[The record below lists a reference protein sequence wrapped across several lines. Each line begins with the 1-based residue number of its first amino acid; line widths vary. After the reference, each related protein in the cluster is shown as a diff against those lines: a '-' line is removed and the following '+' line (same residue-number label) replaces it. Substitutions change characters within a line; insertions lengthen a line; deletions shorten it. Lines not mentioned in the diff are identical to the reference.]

1 MAMEAFSQQKGR
13 TVPRSISRRVYSVL
27 MEQITSVA
35 SYLIFSIASKCK
47 LLWTWNFGLKIGFM
61 GLHLIYSMPNNSE
74 VQLPTLSA
82 IGSQARKS
90 LMSIASSIVRCTA
103 DLLCAARALP
113 IHHSLPVICKSHVVS
128 YLLPF
133 VVANIGVVAESDP
146 KVKLILLSYCDARS
160 S

>member
-1 MAMEAFSQQKGR
+1 
-13 TVPRSISRRVYSVL
+13 
-27 MEQITSVA
+27 
-35 SYLIFSIASKCK
+35 
-47 LLWTWNFGLKIGFM
+47 
-61 GLHLIYSMPNNSE
+61 MPNNSE

-103 DLLCAARALP
+103 DLLSAARALS

-133 VVANIGVVAESDP
+133 VVANVAVVAESDP
-146 KVKLILLSYCDARS
+146 KVKLILVVELRHSHFLIFLHLMRPPLFTECCTNY
-160 S
+160 